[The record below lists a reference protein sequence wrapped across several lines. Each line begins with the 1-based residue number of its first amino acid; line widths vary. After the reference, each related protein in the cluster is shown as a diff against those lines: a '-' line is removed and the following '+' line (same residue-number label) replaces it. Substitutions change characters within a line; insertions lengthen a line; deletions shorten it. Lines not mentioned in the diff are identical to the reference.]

1 MNKTNNNNVHPFHIV
16 GSSPPIH
23 TPHGLSSRS
32 HRRVFLLCMLVFV
45 PVVLLLTLIPCKT
58 FEVIEGIWEPAAT
71 WIAKNWGKKTVYED
85 RGSPLKVV
93 MLGDSLMNRPMNKF
107 RLGERIQALLPEYP
121 LEFINCGFDGTGIE
135 WIRNNSMP
143 SCALPAQPD
152 AVIMFWHTDASD
164 TDEASLDEAVVD
176 ELHANYQ
183 RNLAVVLDSLL
194 TTGAFVALTSTGV
207 LGETKAALFQP
218 HSQRFHQKLPILNQ
232 YCEMNKAAADA
243 HNIPYINL
251 RQALMDFVPCT
262 QLSYAWC
269 VTLEGEHLNTR
280 GVIIQAKLFA
290 DTLRTWLSTSP
301 SSLTGSGRGQ
311 QAVPAVAR
319 RASARLGRG

>member
-1 MNKTNNNNVHPFHIV
+1 MYQGTVSPF
-16 GSSPPIH
+16 
-23 TPHGLSSRS
+23 
-32 HRRVFLLCMLVFV
+32 
-45 PVVLLLTLIPCKT
+45 
-58 FEVIEGIWEPAAT
+58 
-71 WIAKNWGKKTVYED
+71 
-85 RGSPLKVV
+85 KVV

-107 RLGERIQALLPEYP
+107 NLAGRIQALLPEYP
-121 LEFINCGFDGTGIE
+121 LEFTNCGFDGTGIE

-143 SCALPAQPD
+143 KCALPAQPD

-164 TDEASLDEAVVD
+164 TDEASMSDEVVN

-183 RNLAVVLDSLL
+183 RNLAAVLDTLL
-194 TTGAFVALTSTGV
+194 ATGAFVGLTSTGV

-218 HSQRFHQKLPILNQ
+218 HSQRFHKKLPILNE

-280 GVIIQAKLFA
+280 GVVIQAKLFA
-290 DTLRTWLSTSP
+290 DTLRGWLSTSSAASVLSK
-301 SSLTGSGRGQ
+301 SSGKAQ
-311 QAVPAVAR
+311 KA
-319 RASARLGRG
+319 ASASPAARMTSSSSSRLGSRLKEQPQQQPQQ